1 MGDVTLLQEDVVHW
15 PSVKAG
21 LMQYISDVDAVWND
35 NSMSQSAK
43 LSRFNSL
50 TNALG
55 A

>member
-1 MGDVTLLQEDVVHW
+1 MNDVSLLQEDVVHW

-21 LMQYISDVDAVWND
+21 LMKYISDVDAVWGD
-35 NSMSQSAK
+35 NSMDQSTK

-55 A
+55 T